1 MIGWTVT
8 TYGGDTVHVLEL
20 NRNGTVN
27 GATQM
32 LIYVT
37 CLGGRY
43 TAEQA
48 DAAFEKI
55 RNETTLKDS
64 NPDSE
69 E

>member
-1 MIGWTVT
+1 MA
-8 TYGGDTVHVLEL
+8 L

-37 CLGGRY
+37 CLGGNY

>member
-1 MIGWTVT
+1 MA
-8 TYGGDTVHVLEL
+8 L
-20 NRNGTVN
+20 NRNGTVD
-27 GATQM
+27 GAAQM

-55 RNETTLKDS
+55 KNETTLKDA